1 MQTFCKSKL
10 KHFLKCFWNV
20 TSTLLEIKEQIYQ
33 KRFLKIDFKT
43 FNRRFFFSFCEMRE
57 SLGRGILEILQMKN
71 KTHNIPV
78 LYSGFDLL
86 KRFASPLPLWKKKSG
101 SSSERCTHVN

>member
-1 MQTFCKSKL
+1 M
-10 KHFLKCFWNV
+10 
-20 TSTLLEIKEQIYQ
+20 LEIKEQIYQ
-33 KRFLKIDFKT
+33 KHFLKIDFKT

-86 KRFASPLPLWKKKSG
+86 KRFASPPSPLEKNQDLRLNDAHMLINIILHHDFLSV
-101 SSSERCTHVN
+101 HL